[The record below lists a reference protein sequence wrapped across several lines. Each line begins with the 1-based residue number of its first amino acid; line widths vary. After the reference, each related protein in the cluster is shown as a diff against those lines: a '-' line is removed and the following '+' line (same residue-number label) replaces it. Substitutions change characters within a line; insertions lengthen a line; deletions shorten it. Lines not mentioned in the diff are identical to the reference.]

1 MDFGNLINKPTALKK
16 DLDVKRVEATART
29 SMHGATRE
37 EKKAALR
44 KASKEFEAIFV
55 YQMISAMRKT
65 VNHGGVI
72 KKSQGEKIFEG
83 MLDEEW
89 GKKLTTQNNHNS
101 LGELLYRQ
109 MSRNLGLEEEKLP
122 TRDEKGFM
130 QLIGTEP
137 STRSLSPNE
146 SPFMDLNRTNSQ
158 FLRLRLHGSLEKN
171 NNE

>member
-1 MDFGNLINKPTALKK
+1 MDFGHLINKPTALKQ

-29 SMHGATRE
+29 SMQGATRE

-109 MSRNLGLEEEKLP
+109 MSRNLGLEEEKMP
-122 TRDEKGFM
+122 ARDGKEFLE
-130 QLIGTEP
+130 LIGTES
-137 STRSLSPNE
+137 STRPLLPSE

-158 FLRLRLHGSLEKN
+158 FLQLRLNGSLEKTT
-171 NNE
+171 NE

>member
-1 MDFGNLINKPTALKK
+1 MDFGNLINKPEALKQ
-16 DLDVKRVEATART
+16 DLDVKRVQATARM
-29 SMHGATRE
+29 SLHGATRE

-44 KASKEFEAIFV
+44 KASKEFEAIFI

-89 GKKLTTQNNHNS
+89 GKKLTTQNHHNG

-109 MSRNLGLEEEKLP
+109 MSRNLGLEEEKFP

-130 QLIGTEP
+130 ELIGTES
-137 STRSLSPNE
+137 STRALPPNE
-146 SPFMDLNRTNSQ
+146 SPFMDLNRPDAQ
-158 FLRLRLHGSLEKN
+158 FLRLRLHGATEKT

>member
-1 MDFGNLINKPTALKK
+1 MDFGNLIDPPTSLKQ
-16 DLDVKRVEATART
+16 DLDVQRVQRTAQK
-29 SMHGATRE
+29 SMHGASRE

-65 VNHGGVI
+65 INHGGVI

-89 GKKLTTQNNHNS
+89 SKKLSTQNNHNS

-109 MSRNLGLEEEKLP
+109 MSRNLGLEEELP
-122 TRDEKGFM
+122 VGDGKEFLELM
-130 QLIGTEP
+130 GTKY
-137 STRSLSPNE
+137 STRPLPPE
-146 SPFMDLNRTNSQ
+146 QSPFMDLNRTNSQ
-158 FLRLRLHGSLEKN
+158 LFQLRLNGSLEKTT
-171 NNE
+171 NE

>member
-1 MDFGNLINKPTALKK
+1 MDFANLIDQPTSFKQ
-16 DLDVKRVEATART
+16 DLDVQRVQATARK

-44 KASKEFEAIFV
+44 KASKEFEAIFA

-65 VNHGGVI
+65 INYGGVI
-72 KKSQGEKIFEG
+72 KKSQGEKIFES

-109 MSRNLGLEEEKLP
+109 MSRNLGLEEEKMP
-122 TRDEKGFM
+122 TRDGKGFLE
-130 QLIGTEP
+130 LIGTES
-137 STRSLSPNE
+137 STRALSPSE

-158 FLRLRLHGSLEKN
+158 FLQLRLNGSLEKTT
-171 NNE
+171 NE

>member
-1 MDFGNLINKPTALKK
+1 MDFGNLINPPTSLKQ
-16 DLDVKRVEATART
+16 DLDVQRVQRTAQK

-44 KASKEFEAIFV
+44 KASKDFEAIFV

-65 VNHGGVI
+65 VNHSGVI

-89 GKKLTTQNNHNS
+89 AKKLTAQNNHNS

-109 MSRNLGLEEEKLP
+109 MSRNLGLEEEKMP
-122 TRDEKGFM
+122 ARDGKEFLE
-130 QLIGTEP
+130 LIGTES
-137 STRSLSPNE
+137 STRPLLPSE

-158 FLRLRLHGSLEKN
+158 FLQLRLNGSLEKTT
-171 NNE
+171 NE

>member
-1 MDFGNLINKPTALKK
+1 
-16 DLDVKRVEATART
+16 
-29 SMHGATRE
+29 
-37 EKKAALR
+37 
-44 KASKEFEAIFV
+44 
-55 YQMISAMRKT
+55 MRKT

-89 GKKLTTQNNHNS
+89 GKKLTTQNHHNG

-122 TRDEKGFM
+122 TRDEKEFM
-130 QLIGTEP
+130 ELVGTESSMRP
-137 STRSLSPNE
+137 LPPKG
-146 SPFMDLNRTNSQ
+146 SPFMDLNGTNAQ
-158 FLRLRLHGSLEKN
+158 LLRLRLHGSLEKT